1 MPEARS
7 YELTQ
12 RLRQAEQA
20 VSAMEKLESL
30 ASQAPSL
37 REQVSVLQRME
48 EREQHRQ
55 TALERARVA
64 LAAANEA
71 QANLPD
77 IVINAANL
85 VSQLARVLREVDTY
99 RREAT
104 TALSVVD
111 RMDYEDD
118 MDTFAEQQ
126 QLQQQQSPDE
136 DAPLGRDA
144 QSIRMIIASRHGST
158 RVKQLIEQ
166 MAPGFEV
173 FAGCDLDADPMRREL
188 TNIIMAQLA
197 AEAEANRPPSRRPPP
212 APLLSRVAEP
222 AEPLAQQ
229 TGAFAG

>member
-20 VSAMEKLESL
+20 ASAMEKLESL

-37 REQVSVLQRME
+37 REQVSILQRME

-77 IVINAANL
+77 IVVNAANL
-85 VSQLARVLREVDTY
+85 VSQLARTLREVDTY

-118 MDTFAEQQ
+118 MDNFAEQQ
-126 QLQQQQSPDE
+126 QLQQQQLPDE
-136 DAPLGRDA
+136 DAPPGRDA
-144 QSIRMIIASRHGST
+144 QSIRMIIASRHGSA

-212 APLLSRVAEP
+212 APLSRLAEP

>member
-55 TALERARVA
+55 AALERARVA

-136 DAPLGRDA
+136 DAPPGRDA
-144 QSIRMIIASRHGST
+144 QSIRMIIASRHGSA

-212 APLLSRVAEP
+212 APLPRVAEP
-222 AEPLAQQ
+222 AEPMAQQ

>member
-20 VSAMEKLESL
+20 ASAMEKLESL

-37 REQVSVLQRME
+37 REQVSILQRME

-55 TALERARVA
+55 AALERARVA

-77 IVINAANL
+77 IVVNAANL

-118 MDTFAEQQ
+118 MDNFAEQQ
-126 QLQQQQSPDE
+126 QLQQQQLPDE

-144 QSIRMIIASRHGST
+144 QSIRMIIASRHGSA

>member
-20 VSAMEKLESL
+20 ASAMEKLESL

-37 REQVSVLQRME
+37 REQVSILQRME

-55 TALERARVA
+55 AALERARVA

-77 IVINAANL
+77 IVVNAANL
-85 VSQLARVLREVDTY
+85 VSQLARTLREVDTY

-118 MDTFAEQQ
+118 MDDFAEQQ
-126 QLQQQQSPDE
+126 QLQQQQLPDE
-136 DAPLGRDA
+136 DAPPGRDA
-144 QSIRMIIASRHGST
+144 QSIRMIIASRHGSA

-229 TGAFAG
+229 TSAFAG

>member
-20 VSAMEKLESL
+20 ASAMEKLESL

-37 REQVSVLQRME
+37 REQVSILQRME

-55 TALERARVA
+55 AALERARVA

-85 VSQLARVLREVDTY
+85 VSQLARTLREVDTY

-118 MDTFAEQQ
+118 MDNFAEQQ
-126 QLQQQQSPDE
+126 QLQQQQLPDE
-136 DAPLGRDA
+136 DAPPGRDA
-144 QSIRMIIASRHGST
+144 QSIRMIIASRHGSA

>member
-55 TALERARVA
+55 AALERARVA

-77 IVINAANL
+77 IVVNAANL

-136 DAPLGRDA
+136 DAPPGRDA
-144 QSIRMIIASRHGST
+144 QSIRMIIASRHGSA

>member
-20 VSAMEKLESL
+20 ASAMEKLESL

-37 REQVSVLQRME
+37 REQVSILQRME

-55 TALERARVA
+55 AALERARVA

-85 VSQLARVLREVDTY
+85 VSQLARTLREVDTY

-118 MDTFAEQQ
+118 MDNFAEQQ
-126 QLQQQQSPDE
+126 QLQQQQPPDE
-136 DAPLGRDA
+136 DAPPGRDA
-144 QSIRMIIASRHGST
+144 QSIRMIIASRHGSA

-197 AEAEANRPPSRRPPP
+197 AEAEANRPPNRRPPP